1 MIEMY
6 KEGLFIPIIE
16 YEVYD
21 LEQNKILNLNYCNN
35 TEIILSIPVKINESN
50 IFKHNSSSEYYNDEC
65 NIYTTDSGTDIILKD
80 RRNEYIKNNMSLCE
94 NNCKYNGYNIT
105 TKRVDCQ
112 CKVKNTLT
120 LFSKINIDQDRLL
133 NNFLNLRA
141 SANLAILKC
150 FKILFSEEGLKNNIG
165 SYIILSIILIHIV
178 SLLFFIFKGYNLLN
192 DKIQSIIPCEK
203 GKNKVKNSKTH
214 SIGLLSNSKKNLCD
228 LNYNEK
234 SKKATLINNNSNINK
249 WILKCNDYEINTLIY
264 NKALLY
270 DKRTYIE
277 YYFSLLRIKHLII
290 FTFYTHN
297 DYNSTIIKICLLFF
311 SFALYYTVNALFF
324 TDSTMHKIYEDEGM
338 FNIIYQIPQILYSS
352 LISSAINNILKY
364 FSLTEKNVIEI
375 KREKINLERK
385 VRNTLKCLKLKFF
398 LFFSLSLFFL
408 SIFWYY
414 LASFCAVYKN
424 TQIYLIK
431 DVLIS
436 FALTLLYPFG
446 LCLLPGILRIPSL
459 RNPEKEREYMYK
471 ISIIIQNLI

>member
-1 MIEMY
+1 M
-6 KEGLFIPIIE
+6 
-16 YEVYD
+16 
-21 LEQNKILNLNYCNN
+21 
-35 TEIILSIPVKINESN
+35 
-50 IFKHNSSSEYYNDEC
+50 
-65 NIYTTDSGTDIILKD
+65 
-80 RRNEYIKNNMSLCE
+80 
-94 NNCKYNGYNIT
+94 
-105 TKRVDCQ
+105 
-112 CKVKNTLT
+112 
-120 LFSKINIDQDRLL
+120 
-133 NNFLNLRA
+133 
-141 SANLAILKC
+141 AILKT
-150 FKILFSEEGLKNNIG
+150 S
-165 SYIILSIILIHIV
+165 
-178 SLLFFIFKGYNLLN
+178 N
-192 DKIQSIIPCEK
+192 D
-203 GKNKVKNSKTH
+203 GSKTH

-249 WILKCNDYEINTLIY
+249 WILKCNGYEINTLIY